1 MAKRK
6 KRSKII
12 KKEVKKAA
20 KKAAKKS
27 GTKIDRS
34 DVPPSSPVFDLVIH
48 SPRLMRVN
56 ISRSSSCRSLGITI
70 LNGWP
75 TASSAV

>member
-12 KKEVKKAA
+12 EKEVKKAA

-34 DVPPSSPVFDLVIH
+34 DVPPSSPF
-48 SPRLMRVN
+48 S
-56 ISRSSSCRSLGITI
+56 T
-70 LNGWP
+70 
-75 TASSAV
+75 